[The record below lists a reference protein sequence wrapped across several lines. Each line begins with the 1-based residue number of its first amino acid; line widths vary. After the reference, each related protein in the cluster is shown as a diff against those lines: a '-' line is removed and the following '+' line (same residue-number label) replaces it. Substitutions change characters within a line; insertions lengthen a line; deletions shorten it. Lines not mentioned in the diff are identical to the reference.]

1 MGSSYNIFLASP
13 KGVPDDDIEGA
24 RVLVQ
29 EHFSAAIPHADVL
42 VVPAKTEWDRSFTQC
57 GSWDAWATHVATGV
71 DYEFRT
77 PLYNAI
83 ACTTQMV
90 GKATAQI
97 AERAISARRM
107 VVLVNGTALAQVT
120 SVTCVDSDNWQSG
133 WRLETQ
139 P

>member
-13 KGVPDDDIEGA
+13 KGTPDSEVEGA
-24 RVLVQ
+24 LALVQ
-29 EHFSAAIPHADVL
+29 ERFSAAIPHADIV
-42 VVPAKTEWDRSFTQC
+42 VVPARTEWDRSFTQS

-71 DYEFRT
+71 DYELRT

-83 ACTTQMV
+83 ACTTEMV

-97 AERAISARRM
+97 AERAIGARRM
-107 VVLVNGTALAQVT
+107 VVLVQGTVIARVT

-133 WRLETQ
+133 WRLERQ